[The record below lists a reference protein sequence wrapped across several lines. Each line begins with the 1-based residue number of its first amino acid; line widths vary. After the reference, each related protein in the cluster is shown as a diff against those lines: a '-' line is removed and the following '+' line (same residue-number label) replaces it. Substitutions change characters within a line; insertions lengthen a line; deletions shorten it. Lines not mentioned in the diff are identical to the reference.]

1 MKKLWTLVKKWLY
14 PPKWILLLVP
24 VLSFGLLILVFVSGS
39 TECAPAYGVYGM
51 AAYSLTIWIASL
63 PPLVRRLQTAVE
75 RSRPVQAVRRSALGE
90 RYGSDGAF
98 RRIVRMC
105 PGMTANLLYAVFRLA
120 AGALYR
126 SVWFLSMGVY
136 YLVLGG
142 LRVYLFIGYR
152 RHSPSSERRC
162 YRRTAWLL
170 FLLNIPMGG
179 MIWLMVR
186 TDAGYS
192 YPGSL
197 LYLSALY
204 TFYSMTVSVIGV
216 VRLRGAD
223 SPIVSAVQVLNA
235 VAAMMSVLGLQTA
248 MMAQFS
254 AEDALYRRRMN
265 TITGSFLYGIVLC
278 VALYMLWHSRKRK
291 ERTDSHE

>member
-39 TECAPAYGVYGM
+39 TACASAYGVYSM

-63 PPLVRRLQTAVE
+63 PPLVRRLQAAV
-75 RSRPVQAVRRSALGE
+75 
-90 RYGSDGAF
+90 
-98 RRIVRMC
+98 
-105 PGMTANLLYAVFRLA
+105 
-120 AGALYR
+120 
-126 SVWFLSMGVY
+126 
-136 YLVLGG
+136 
-142 LRVYLFIGYR
+142 
-152 RHSPSSERRC
+152 ERRC

-216 VRLRGAD
+216 VRLRGAG